1 MKNPW
6 RDLWVMMIVTA
17 GMVLASILIPG
28 EDTNAIPSESA
39 GIPMDDDPLQHSSPT
54 IYGINTDGF
63 IVNKGTVGRNETLAD
78 ILLEYGVSLTEI
90 YNISLLPDSLLDER
104 RMRRGNSYTFFSP
117 AESTPSRPASYFVY
131 EKDPLN
137 YVRVGIAPDSIWAE
151 NGVKEVETRIEFAS
165 GTIESSLWE
174 SMMELETNPMLA
186 IELSEIF
193 AWSIDFFGIQKG
205 DQYKVIYQESFVDS
219 LSVGI
224 TKIMGA
230 WFFHNE
236 TDFWA
241 IPFTQHG
248 ERSFY
253 DEKGN
258 SLRKAFLKAP
268 LRYSR
273 ISSGFSNSRLHPIL
287 KIRRPHHGVDYAAP
301 TGTPVHTVGD
311 GVITAVGY
319 QRNGGGN
326 YVKIKH
332 NSVYSTTYM
341 HLSRF
346 GKGIKQGV
354 YVKQGD
360 VIGYVGSTGLASGP
374 HLDFRFYRNGSAVN
388 PLKVEAPPVEPVE
401 EENLSAYKVVS
412 NFTMQ
417 ALKLL

>member
-1 MKNPW
+1 MKKSW
-6 RDLWVMMIVTA
+6 KDLIVMLLVTA
-17 GMVLASILIPG
+17 GMVLASFLVPAGEAAIVPPESQVTDG
-28 EDTNAIPSESA
+28 EDDPV
-39 GIPMDDDPLQHSSPT
+39 MDTPQT
-54 IYGINTDGF
+54 IYEINPEGYEIHT
-63 IVNKGTVGRNETLAD
+63 GTVGRNETLAD
-78 ILLEYGVSLTEI
+78 ILLEHDVSLTEI
-90 YNISLLPDSLLDER
+90 YNISMLPDSLLDER
-104 RMRRGNSYTFFSP
+104 KMRRGNSYAFFSP
-117 AESTPSRPASYFVY
+117 ADSIAPSSTSYFVY

-151 NGVKEVETRIEFAS
+151 NSAKPVETRIEFAS

-174 SMMELETNPMLA
+174 SMLDRGFNPMLA

-193 AWSIDFFGIQKG
+193 AWSIDFFGIQQG
-205 DQYKVIYQESFVDS
+205 DQYKVMYQESFVDS
-219 LSVGI
+219 QSIGI
-224 TKIMGA
+224 SRVMGA
-230 WFFHNE
+230 WFYHNQ

-241 IPFTQHG
+241 IPFVQDG
-248 ERSFY
+248 ERSFF

-273 ISSGFSNSRLHPIL
+273 ISSGFSNSRMHPIL

-311 GVITAVGY
+311 GVITEVGY

-360 VIGYVGSTGLASGP
+360 VIGYVGATGLASGP

-388 PLKVEAPPVEPVE
+388 PLKVEAPPVEPVK
-401 EENLSAYKVVS
+401 EENLAAYWVVS
-412 NFTMQ
+412 NFTIQ